1 MVDHIDD
8 ASEPRGRVDI
18 RVGVGRRRRWSVAT
32 KGRIVAESYAPGAVV
47 SEVAR
52 RHDMSPQH
60 LFGWLH
66 DAATYPGLVLTCK
79 PIGVLEI
86 LQTSKGKKERN
97 DRVFVVPDRSP
108 FEGDLQ
114 DIRRLPSRAIKELEK
129 FFEATNALEAKTPK
143 FLGGAAG
150 QKPSRRSRI
159 VALRRAD
166 GARRGT

>member
-60 LFGWLH
+60 LFGWRK
-66 DAATYPGLVLTCK
+66 AARAGLLTLPADEVPMFV
-79 PIGVLEI
+79 PIVREAREDGVA
-86 LQTSKGKKERN
+86 GGGRN
-97 DRVFVVPDRSP
+97 GLRVDYHR
-108 FEGDLQ
+108 DC
-114 DIRRLPSRAIKELEK
+114 
-129 FFEATNALEAKTPK
+129 
-143 FLGGAAG
+143 
-150 QKPSRRSRI
+150 
-159 VALRRAD
+159 
-166 GARRGT
+166 RRGGSRGTRR